1 MKINRITIGIAGV
14 LLMGTGCDVKDPIY
28 YTPHPDHGK
37 IVLTT
42 GWSDRPVG
50 VEIPGRYTVQVG
62 DYREEVSG
70 TTSVLDHLFEA
81 GTYAVHVYNPSE
93 YITVEGT
100 VARVARVSGRDG
112 AEEATFIY
120 PTPEW
125 FFSCATEVTVEKDHV
140 HTLTASMRQ
149 QIRQLT
155 LVVEPEGVDPEQ
167 ILSIEGWLTGVA
179 GELDIDQEL
188 HTGTSDVALEFAQ
201 IADGADPGKWS
212 VTVRLLG
219 ISGADQTLCVCLYL
233 AGSGS
238 HAIRVDSDLSTA
250 LSDFNND
257 KKTPLSL
264 TARLVIV
271 PDPEVE
277 AGFTATIEDWKTGGG
292 GSGIAT

>member
-1 MKINRITIGIAGV
+1 M
-14 LLMGTGCDVKDPIY
+14 LLMGTGCDIKDPIY

-42 GWSDRPVG
+42 EWSNRSVG
-50 VEIPGRYTVQVG
+50 IEIPDCYTVQVG
-62 DYREEVSG
+62 NYREEVSG
-70 TTSVLDHLFEA
+70 TTSVLDYLFEA
-81 GTYAVHVYNPSE
+81 GTHAVHIYNPSE
-93 YITVEGT
+93 HITVEGT
-100 VARVARVSGRDG
+100 VARVSQVAGRN
-112 AEEATFIY
+112 EADEASFIY

-155 LVVEPEGVDPEQ
+155 LVVEPEGVEPDQ

-179 GELDIDQEL
+179 GELDIDHDL
-188 HTGTSDVALEFAQ
+188 HTGTSDVALDFAR
-201 IADGADPGKWS
+201 IDEGADTGKWS
-212 VTVRLLG
+212 VTVRMLG
-219 ISGADQTLCVCLYL
+219 ISGTDQTLCTRLYL
-233 AGSGS
+233 VGSGS
-238 HAIRVDSDLSTA
+238 DAIRVDSDLSAA
-250 LSDFNND
+250 LSDFNGN